1 MTIQLCGHCERGV
14 IGVGITAACCV
25 PSVGWYDEHGVEHED
40 AWAGLGGWVK
50 WTRDVICRHC
60 GGLGYVQIPG
70 PKRYVCWAG
79 QGLPKWWADDG
90 EGIGW
95 PVRLVG
101 QSDDVPPTFWAATSY
116 LQRLLV
122 GALERAPAE
131 VGSAIT
137 AFWDGFEKGVE
148 HADKGQALD
157 ALLALEDE

>member
-1 MTIQLCGHCERGV
+1 MTIQLCGHCERGLMN
-14 IGVGITAACCV
+14 IGFITDM
-25 PSVGWYDEHGVEHED
+25 GWHDERGVECQGIWD
-40 AWAGLGGWVK
+40 APRDGWHQ
-50 WTRDVICRHC
+50 WTRQTPCRHC
-60 GGLGYVQIPG
+60 GGLGYVQISG

-79 QGLPKWWADDG
+79 QGLPKWWADDS

-95 PVRLVG
+95 PIRLVG

-116 LQRLLV
+116 LQELLV